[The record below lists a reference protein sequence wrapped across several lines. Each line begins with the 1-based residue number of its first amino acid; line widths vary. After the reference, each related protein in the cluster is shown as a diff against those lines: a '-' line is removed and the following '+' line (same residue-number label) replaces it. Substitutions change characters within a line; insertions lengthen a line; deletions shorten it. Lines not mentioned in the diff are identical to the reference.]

1 MQCRQPVTTT
11 INKSA
16 VVPERAM
23 RELVETCLSKKPC
36 LKMVDVELVM
46 EQYMSSRKLHGARH
60 EQIDH
65 IANVASSF
73 SSHSREYS
81 VLAARLLLTDLYE
94 STAPSFSEYVD
105 DMGGI
110 ITPKLI
116 NLVRKNKHTLDA
128 AIATHQD
135 NNFDMIG
142 LKTLLRSYL
151 LKKKGVVRERPQYLY
166 MRVALGIHGR
176 NIEDALKSY
185 HFMSQRFMTHA
196 TPTMFNSG
204 AGKQQLASCF
214 LLAMK
219 EDSIQGIYDTITQC
233 AKISKHAGGIGLNIS
248 NIRGS
253 GASIKGTQG
262 VSSGIVP
269 MLRVFNATAGY
280 VDQAGRRK
288 GGFAMYLEPWHPDVE
303 AFLDLKKNTG
313 VESAR
318 ARDLFYALWTPDLFM
333 KRVKANKNW
342 SLICPSKC
350 PELATTCGSEWE
362 ALYLDCEKKGIA
374 TKTIPARK
382 LWMHILDTQLET
394 GTPYLMYKDTV
405 NAKSN
410 QKNLGTIRGS
420 NLCVSSTTRILTS
433 EGYFPIDELKDR
445 CVNVWN
451 GEKFTPTTVRQ
462 TGVDQPVVDVCLSNA
477 TTLKCTPYHKF
488 YVQQSYQSKTP
499 QVLRAHELK
508 PGMRLIKS
516 DYPVIDGKEELQYP
530 YTHGMFCADG
540 TYHEQAGKPHR
551 CANEGK
557 YDDMCG
563 RHTTFPRSFH
573 DGTATCHALV
583 GGRYPGLSLYG
594 EKQQLLSF
602 LDYRT
607 KGTTTNQNKVH
618 LTLPLDLAE
627 KFHVPINASVKDKL
641 LWLAGY
647 LDGDGCALNNNGT
660 QSLQAVSIHDTFL
673 HDVMLLLQTLGVHSS
688 VNFMR
693 GECTKN
699 MPDGRGG
706 LKRYHCKAQW
716 RMCIGEPGVQ
726 KLLTLGLGCHR
737 LKFVRRTPNRSAA
750 HYVKVVGVFHN
761 GERSDTFCFTEKER
775 AMGTFE
781 GVLSGN
787 CSEITEFTS
796 PEEVAVCTL
805 ASIALPQFV
814 EDGVFNYD
822 KLEDVVAHTV
832 KSLERV
838 IDVTFYPVPEARTSN
853 MRHRPIGIGAN
864 GFHDVLFK
872 LRQPWESAE
881 AQQTNKDIFESIYWA
896 AMRASVDLA
905 REFGHYESFPGSPLS
920 EGKFQFDL
928 WGKKASDRYDWDA
941 LREEAMLY
949 GARHSLLIALMP
961 TASSAQIIGNTEGVD
976 ALTSNLYVRRVSS
989 GEYVVMNKY
998 LEADLEQRGLW
1009 CEEIR
1014 ELLVAHKGSVQKM
1027 PIPSK
1032 LKDLYKCAFEVT
1044 HKSVL
1049 DMAIGRGPFVCQSQ
1063 SMNLHIQ
1070 DTTRQKLTSSH
1081 FYAFDNGLKT
1091 ASYYVRTKS
1100 KVEAVPVTVRKELL
1114 ETKDT
1119 EECEMCSA

>member
-1 MQCRQPVTTT
+1 MQLLFLCKEKIPVLKA
-11 INKSA
+11 IDA
-16 VVPERAM
+16 
-23 RELVETCLSKKPC
+23 ELVLSTFRASSKPGATRQEDIV
-36 LKMVDVELVM
+36 LL
-46 EQYMSSRKLHGARH
+46 SS
-60 EQIDH
+60 
-65 IANVASSF
+65 VASSF
-73 SSHSREYS
+73 GSQSREYQ
-81 VLAARLLLTDLYE
+81 VLGARLLLLDLYE
-94 STAPSFSEYVD
+94 RTAASFSTYVEE
-105 DMGGI
+105 MHGI
-110 ITPKLI
+110 VTPHLS
-116 NLVRKNKHTLDA
+116 NLVRKHKSTLDA
-128 AIATHQD
+128 AIDAQQD

-151 LKKKGVVRERPQYLY
+151 LKKNGIVRERPQYLY
-166 MRVALGIHGR
+166 MRVALGMHGDCV
-176 NIEDALKSY
+176 EDALESY
-185 HFMSQRFMTHA
+185 RLMSQRYMTHA
-196 TPTMFNSG
+196 TPTMFN
-204 AGKQQLASCF
+204 AGVGQQQLASCF
-214 LLAMK
+214 LLTMR

-248 NIRGS
+248 SIRASGS
-253 GASIKGTQG
+253 HIAGTQG
-262 VSSGIVP
+262 TSNGLVP
-269 MLRVFNATAGY
+269 MLRVFNATAAY
-280 VDQAGRRK
+280 VDQGGGRRK
-288 GGFAMYLEPWHPDVE
+288 GGFAMYLEPWHPDIE

-318 ARDLFYALWTPDLFM
+318 ARDLFYALWVPDLFM
-333 KRVKANKNW
+333 QRVRADKDW
-342 SLICPSKC
+342 SLICPTQC
-350 PELATTCGSEWE
+350 PALATTCGEAWE
-362 ALYLDCEKKGIA
+362 RLYLDCEKRGVA
-374 TKTIPARK
+374 SKTVSARK
-382 LWMHILDTQLET
+382 LWLHFMDTQLET
-394 GTPYLMYKDTV
+394 GMPYLMFKDTV

-420 NLCVSSTTRILTS
+420 NLCVAPTTRILTS
-433 EGYFPIDELKDR
+433 EGYFPIGELKDR

-488 YVQQSYQSKTP
+488 YVQQSYHSNTP

-540 TYHEQAGKPHR
+540 TYHKQAGKLHR
-551 CANEGK
+551 CGNEGK

-573 DGTATCHALV
+573 DGTGTCHALV

-607 KGTTTNQNKVH
+607 KGAKTNQNKVH
-618 LTLPLDLAE
+618 LMLPLDLAE

-726 KLLTLGLGCHR
+726 KLLTLGMDCHR
-737 LKFVRRTPNRSAA
+737 LKIVRRTPNRSAA
-750 HYVKVVGVFHN
+750 HYVKVVGVCHN

-796 PEEVAVCTL
+796 PDEVAVCTL
-805 ASIALPQFV
+805 ASLALPQFV
-814 EDGVFNYD
+814 EDGVFNYR
-822 KLEDVVAHTV
+822 KLEEVVAHTV
-832 KSLERV
+832 KSLDRV
-838 IDVTFYPVPEARTSN
+838 IDVTFYPVPEARVSN

-872 LRQPWESAE
+872 LEQPWESAE
-881 AQQTNKDIFESIYWA
+881 AQQTNKNIFETIYWA
-896 AMRASVDLA
+896 AMRASIDLA
-905 REFGHYESFPGSPLS
+905 KELGHYESFPGSPLS
-920 EGKFQFDL
+920 EGQFQFDL
-928 WGKKASDRYDWDA
+928 WGQKATDRYDWES
-941 LREEAMLY
+941 LREEVQTH

-976 ALTSNLYVRRVSS
+976 ALTSNLYVRRVSA

-998 LEADLEQRGLW
+998 LEGDLRSRGLW
-1009 CEEIR
+1009 SEEVR
-1014 ELLVAHKGSVQKM
+1014 ELLVAHKGSVQKL
-1027 PIPSK
+1027 PIPDDMK
-1032 LKDLYKCAFEVT
+1032 KLYKCAFEVT

-1063 SMNLHIQ
+1063 SMNLHIPN
-1070 DTTRQKLTSSH
+1070 TTQGKLTSSH

-1100 KVEAVPVTVRKELL
+1100 KVEAVAVTVRKELL
-1114 ETKDT
+1114 ETK
-1119 EECEMCSA
+1119 EVECEMCSA